1 MEIWRSGGSTN
12 EIYGDNNKVHD
23 LVQLQ
28 HDRTKHIEVDIHFIP
43 EKLQSELMSI
53 HAKLAVKQGW

>member
-1 MEIWRSGGSTN
+1 MRFMVTT
-12 EIYGDNNKVHD
+12 KVHD

-28 HDRTKHIEVDIHFIP
+28 HDRTKHVEVDIHFIP